1 MLLKLYAEHGCEMLG
16 KLRGMFAFALWDERR
31 GRLLLARDPF
41 GIKPLYIAD
50 DGHTLR
56 FASQVK
62 ALLATGKIE
71 TSPDPAGE
79 TGFFLWGHI
88 PEPFTLY
95 REIRALPPG
104 TGLSIDREGVKRVHQ
119 YFSLPRRMEALEPLT
134 SAKSSDEARAV
145 LSEAL
150 RESVRYHLISDVS
163 VGVFLSSGLE
173 LMHSIRACGRG
184 AGGAARRS
192 DAWLSRVR
200 EHRA

>member
-1 MLLKLYAEHGCEMLG
+1 MAATCWTS
-16 KLRGMFAFALWDERR
+16 FAACSAFALWDERR

-50 DGHTLR
+50 DGRTLR

-62 ALLATGKIE
+62 ALLATGEIE
-71 TSPDPAGE
+71 ASPDLARE

-95 REIRALPPG
+95 KEIRALPPG
-104 TGLSIDREGVKRVHQ
+104 TSLSINTEGVKRVHQ

-145 LSEAL
+145 LSDASQVGPISFDLGCRRWRVSLVGARAAL
-150 RESVRYHLISDVS
+150 YSRSRQ
-163 VGVFLSSGLE
+163 
-173 LMHSIRACGRG
+173 RR
-184 AGGAARRS
+184 RRS
-192 DAWLSRVR
+192 RLSP
-200 EHRA
+200 